1 MKKVILMTVC
11 ASLMLTSCGT
21 YTGSGAWVGGSLG
34 TVLGSA
40 IGGIAGGPRGSDI
53 GTIVGMAGGA
63 VLGGTIGNQADEKR
77 QADLEQYKRDRAE
90 RVEARR
96 QRQDV
101 QQDIQPADSSQE
113 NETYEQSGQENS
125 GFDSSNGGD
134 DRIYDFTGSD
144 YNGSYSA
151 QEPTTTVP
159 EKSSVEDIAGNLEY
173 TPNLEIRNARFVDDN
188 QDGLLSS
195 NEVAKVIFEVYNRDS
210 MTVYDVI
217 PTVVETTENRHIYIS
232 PSIHIEK
239 IAPGQGVRYTAVVK
253 ADGKLKN
260 GTARFCAS
268 VLLGNKAISKVSEF
282 NIPTRR

>member
-11 ASLMLTSCGT
+11 ASLMLTGCGT

-125 GFDSSNGGD
+125 GFDSSNSGD